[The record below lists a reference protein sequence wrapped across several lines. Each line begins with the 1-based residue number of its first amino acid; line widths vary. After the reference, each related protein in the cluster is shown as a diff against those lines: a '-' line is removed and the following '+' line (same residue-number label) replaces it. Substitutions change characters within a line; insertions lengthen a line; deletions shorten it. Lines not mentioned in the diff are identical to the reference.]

1 MEFAPAAF
9 DKPEVLHQQALQAL
23 IGHSARA
30 NVSAA
35 CLLRSEPVMDVAG
48 MAMEKVSVTS
58 SYERLTMAVGN
69 DLHETRR
76 FPAQPDIARATTYC
90 INVQRNV

>member
-58 SYERLTMAVGN
+58 SYERLTWRW
-69 DLHETRR
+69 ETICMRR
-76 FPAQPDIARATTYC
+76 GAFRPNPTSLARQHIA
-90 INVQRNV
+90 